1 MRMFRYRGRASDGSV
16 AEGSLEAP
24 NSAVAAGRVKAL
36 GVELEW
42 IREASAQAL
51 PADPQW
57 RAEVVPAPRR
67 AEAAVASAVPGI
79 SLAELAAF
87 FRQFATLIRS
97 GVPIVQSVG
106 SLERSVGSA
115 RLRAILAEC
124 SRRLS
129 DGERLSDVM
138 ECYPSAF
145 PPLALEMIRAG
156 ETGGML
162 ETMLS
167 RIADHLE
174 RELAM
179 RRLMARLTMY
189 PKLVVVTAFLLL
201 GRSGFT
207 EMTPAFSR
215 WVIGMMGMQR
225 YTTLDYLGD
234 TVFTLGAIL
243 AAWWLLGAA
252 SRVAGARWPAYG
264 IAVERLKMAAPGLGS
279 VVREFALTRFGRALG
294 ALYGSGLPLGSA
306 VAVAGR
312 ASGSAALAH
321 AAEGIAARVSAGYG
335 LCAAMQETG
344 FFPHTV
350 LEMVSTGEQTGNL
363 DTMLEKMAEYLEADA
378 QSKAHLHAHL
388 FATGVYL
395 VVAAMVGLAVARFY
409 MGYGSAAGQAAAGA
423 GMIICL

>member
-1 MRMFRYRGRASDGSV
+1 MSVFHYRGRTGDGLPSEGSV
-16 AEGSLEAP
+16 EAP
-24 NSAVAAGRVKAL
+24 NSAVAAGRVKAM
-36 GVELEW
+36 GVDLEW
-42 IREASAQAL
+42 IREASAPPGTAQ
-51 PADPQW
+51 PA
-57 RAEVVPAPRR
+57 RR
-67 AEAAVASAVPGI
+67 AEAPRRTQRAEWAVASAAPGI
-79 SLAELAAF
+79 PLAELAAF
-87 FRQFATLIRS
+87 FRQFATLIHS

-106 SLERSVGSA
+106 SLERSVRSA
-115 RLRAILAEC
+115 KLRSILAEC
-124 SRRLS
+124 SRRLG

-138 ECYPSAF
+138 EGYPSAF

-162 ETMLS
+162 EAMLF

-174 RELAM
+174 RELEM

-225 YTTLDYLGD
+225 YTTLDYLSD
-234 TVFTLGAIL
+234 TVFALGAIL
-243 AAWWLLGAA
+243 AAWWLLGAG
-252 SRVAGARWPAYG
+252 SRVAAARWPGYG
-264 IAVERLKMAAPGLGS
+264 VAIERLKMATPGLGA

-312 ASGSAALAH
+312 ASGSASLAR
-321 AAEGIAARVSAGYG
+321 ASEGIAVKVSSGYG
-335 LCAAMQETG
+335 LCASMQETG

-363 DTMLEKMAEYLEADA
+363 DAMLEKMAEYLEADA
-378 QSKAHLHAHL
+378 QSKAHMHAHL

-395 VVAAMVGLAVARFY
+395 LVAAMVGLAVARFY
-409 MGYGSAAGQAAAGA
+409 MGYGSAAGQAAAGV
-423 GMIICL
+423 GWINLL